1 MVLRVRLDD
10 LVSTTAERAEVSAA
24 HGPARQDRHT
34 HSTRACREGC
44 ALARLLP
51 PRQTPHPCR
60 PATLPDVS
68 RTARRPQTGGGQ
80 VDDMMLTTIRCS
92 RVDGHGSVSPCVRA
106 PPPPAAASLQGEPA
120 AASQCSCLLVPTT
133 ARRLHAMTL
142 VMILF
147 ADHPSRFRCIP
158 VASPT
163 LLSLSRP
170 TTATSPRIRV
180 LGVGWVLPC
189 CSLSRDSRPL
199 SITSICHRRWRVA
212 FTSCASGVA
221 GSRWRGRERERAKRG
236 AHGMPRGGERQ
247 RGPCT
252 IDVVRHRFQFGRG
265 PANPYMYGIV
275 SS

>member
-1 MVLRVRLDD
+1 
-10 LVSTTAERAEVSAA
+10 
-24 HGPARQDRHT
+24 
-34 HSTRACREGC
+34 
-44 ALARLLP
+44 
-51 PRQTPHPCR
+51 
-60 PATLPDVS
+60 
-68 RTARRPQTGGGQ
+68 
-80 VDDMMLTTIRCS
+80 MMLTTIRCS

-133 ARRLHAMTL
+133 ARRLHALTL

-247 RGPCT
+247 RRAAAPLMSFVTAFSLVVDPRTHICT
-252 IDVVRHRFQFGRG
+252 ESSHRELSETYRFRR
-265 PANPYMYGIV
+265 AA
-275 SS
+275 SSL